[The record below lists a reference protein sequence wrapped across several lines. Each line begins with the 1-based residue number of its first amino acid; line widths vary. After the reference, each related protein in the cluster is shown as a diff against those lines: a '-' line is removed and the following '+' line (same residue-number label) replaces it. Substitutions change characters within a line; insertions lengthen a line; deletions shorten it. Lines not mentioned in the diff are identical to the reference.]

1 MLPNNHIY
9 LFFPL
14 YLFCSSPSLKV
25 IIWLLSSSHDE
36 RALAFFVCWLHLV
49 VRAALVFLVFLLLF
63 SSTENNVRKK
73 RARPFSTFF
82 FFPRPNSD
90 IIEVKKRKWFP
101 KAANNIGR
109 RVPGALSAD
118 VSTKVLGVFY
128 IWHGA
133 RRGEMHK
140 VQIVSFDIISL
151 AVRVWS
157 ISCLIDFFFLSFA
170 DLFFWP
176 RCTYKDSGG
185 VGRRENGNV
194 EWFTLPWAYTICE
207 QGGGGQEDIYV
218 RRDMH
223 TRQGRD
229 SIDVCAQ
236 AVCLL
241 LHFFYVSERSL
252 VLLGFS
258 RREDGE
264 ITTTRATSAL
274 LWF

>member
-82 FFPRPNSD
+82 FPPAQFRYNRS
-90 IIEVKKRKWFP
+90 KKRKWFP